1 MTDAR
6 DQANTNKEVVRRI
19 FEVVL
24 PNPDAS
30 AAFEDL
36 VAADFVDHDAAVPD
50 HAHGV
55 DSLRATHADL
65 HQRWPGN
72 VAFTIDEMIAE
83 DDLVALRWSAGP
95 AEAMAWFRLR
105 EGKLTDR
112 WAMVR
117 R

>member
-6 DQANTNKEVVRRI
+6 DQASRNKDIVRRI

-30 AAFEDL
+30 AEFEDL
-36 VAADFVDHDAAVPD
+36 VADDFVDHDAVVPD
-50 HAHGV
+50 HAHGA

-65 HQRWPGN
+65 HQRLPGN
-72 VAFTIDEMIAE
+72 VSFNIDEMIAE
-83 DDLVALRWSAGP
+83 DDLVAMRWSAGP
-95 AEAMAWFRLR
+95 AEAMVWFRLR
-105 EGKLTDR
+105 DGKLTDR
-112 WAMVR
+112 RAMVR

>member
-1 MTDAR
+1 MTNAQ
-6 DQANTNKEVVRRI
+6 DQAAANRETVRRI

-24 PNPDAS
+24 PDPDAS
-30 AAFEDL
+30 AEFEDL
-36 VAADFVDHDAAVPD
+36 VADDFVDHDAAVPN

-65 HQRWPGN
+65 HERWPGN
-72 VAFTIDEMIAE
+72 VRFSIDGMIAE
-83 DDLVALRWSAGP
+83 DDLVAMRWSAGP
-95 AEAMAWFRLR
+95 AEAMVWFRLR
-105 EGKLTDR
+105 DGKLTDR

>member
-1 MTDAR
+1 MTQAR
-6 DQANTNKEVVRRI
+6 DQATGNKEIVRRI

-24 PNPDAS
+24 PDPDAS
-30 AAFEDL
+30 VEFADL
-36 VAADFVDHDAAVPD
+36 VADDFVDQDAAVPD

-72 VAFTIDEMIAE
+72 VRFSIDELIAE
-83 DDLVALRWSAGP
+83 DDLVAMRWSAGP
-95 AEAMAWFRLR
+95 AEAMVWFRLR

-117 R
+117 H